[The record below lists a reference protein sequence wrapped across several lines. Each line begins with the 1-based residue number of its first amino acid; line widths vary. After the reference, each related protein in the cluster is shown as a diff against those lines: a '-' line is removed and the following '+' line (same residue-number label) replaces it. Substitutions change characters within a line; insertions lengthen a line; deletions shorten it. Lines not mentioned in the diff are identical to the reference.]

1 MNGVIHRD
9 THGRIH
15 TAAHGRNMD
24 KPHVPPQPHGR
35 CVQHGQREL
44 HAGDTPH
51 GERVFGESA
60 YQVCV
65 SGTRMGRMDK
75 RGKSVPR
82 FDSSRYARFR
92 QELRGGEQLH
102 QATDFQRVR
111 AIPV

>member
-51 GERVFGESA
+51 GE
-60 YQVCV
+60 
-65 SGTRMGRMDK
+65 
-75 RGKSVPR
+75 
-82 FDSSRYARFR
+82 
-92 QELRGGEQLH
+92 
-102 QATDFQRVR
+102 
-111 AIPV
+111 